1 LAKRRNAAGMEIKGT
16 YSIEKTFVGKDR
28 IPTLLF
34 FHKKKNPTPVVMCIH
49 GWTGNKESMLRHC
62 VRVADAGFLAV
73 AVDARMH
80 GERIDVAFCNK
91 TSENFARTFYSVV
104 SETAADLSQAV
115 DYLVERPD
123 VDPNRVGLM
132 GVSMGGFVS
141 LIATQLEKRVKVVA
155 SVLGAGDFEVFGER
169 VSSQKVLP
177 YDQKLAGHL
186 DEETEKL
193 IRNCDPLGNL
203 EKFPPT
209 TLLLMGGSTDPL
221 IPKEGIVQLHEGLK
235 PLYASSPGNL
245 KLSMYDVGHEYTQE
259 MEAEVVQW
267 FTEHL

>member
-1 LAKRRNAAGMEIKGT
+1 VKRRNAASMVISGT
-16 YSIEKTFVGKDR
+16 YSIEKTFIGKDR
-28 IPTLLF
+28 IPILLF
-34 FHKKKNPTPVVMCIH
+34 FHKKKKPTPAVMCIH

-62 VRVADAGFLAV
+62 VRMADAGFLAV

-80 GERIDVAFCNK
+80 GERIDVAFYSK
-91 TSENFARTFYSVV
+91 TAENFARTFYSVV
-104 SETAADLSQAV
+104 TETAADLSRVV
-115 DYLVERPD
+115 DYLVERSD
-123 VDPNRVGLM
+123 VDLNRLGLM

-141 LIATQLEKRVKVVA
+141 LIATQMEKRVKVVA
-155 SVLGAGDFEVFGER
+155 SVLGAGDFGAFGEW

-193 IRNCDPLGNL
+193 IKHYDPLSNL
-203 EKFPPT
+203 RKFPLT
-209 TLLLMGGSTDPL
+209 TLLLMGGATDPL
-221 IPKEGIVQLHEGLK
+221 IPKEGIMQLYEGLK
-235 PLYASSPGNL
+235 PLYASSPGSL

>member
-1 LAKRRNAAGMEIKGT
+1 MEIKGT
-16 YSIEKTFVGKDR
+16 YSIEKTFVGKDK
-28 IPTLLF
+28 IPMLLF
-34 FHKKKNPTPVVMCIH
+34 FHKKKKPIPAVMCIH

-80 GERIDVAFCNK
+80 GERMDVAFHSK
-91 TSENFARTFYSVV
+91 TSENFARTFFSVV
-104 SETAADLSQAV
+104 SETAADLSRVV
-115 DYLVERPD
+115 DFLVERSD

-132 GVSMGGFVS
+132 GISMGGFVS
-141 LIATQLEKRVKVVA
+141 LISTQLEKRVKTVA
-155 SVLGAGDFEVFGER
+155 SVLGAGDFWAFGER

-186 DEETEKL
+186 DDETAKL

-203 EKFPPT
+203 DKFPPT

-221 IPKEGIVQLHEGLK
+221 IPKEGIIQLYEGLK
-235 PLYASSPGNL
+235 PLYASNPEDL
-245 KLSMYDVGHEYTQE
+245 KLSMYDVGHEFTQE
-259 MEAEVVQW
+259 MEAEVVKW
-267 FTEHL
+267 FKEHL